1 MNWFKFLLVDDPEPS
16 QELDDTVVD
25 ILKISVCTHRDF
37 RVMVLGG
44 IMVTGCSTLVNAFN
58 VGSYRVIFAT
68 GFLVVFWITVVMVK
82 ANDLLRK
89 QTALKVM

>member
-1 MNWFKFLLVDDPEPS
+1 LVDDPEPS
-16 QELDDTVVD
+16 QEPDVMVMD
-25 ILKISVCTHRDF
+25 IINMYLLARF

-44 IMVTGCSTLVNAFN
+44 VMLLACSTLVNAFK
-58 VGSYRVIFAT
+58 VGSCCVILAA

>member
-1 MNWFKFLLVDDPEPS
+1 M
-16 QELDDTVVD
+16 VVD
-25 ILKISVCTHRDF
+25 NLNMYSLGRV

-44 IMVTGCSTLVNAFN
+44 VMVLACSTLVNAFK
-58 VGSYRVIFAT
+58 VGSCCVIFAA

-89 QTALKVM
+89 QTALKVMYTSFLEFSHLFDQS